1 MKISVCLASYNG
13 AQYIEEQLKSI
24 LPQLNPTDEVILSD
38 DHSADNTVQL
48 VQALNDPR
56 IKLIQNEGERG
67 YTRNF
72 ENALNHA
79 TGDILFLSDQ
89 DDVWVDNKVQLMLS
103 KLEQADF
110 VVSDAVI
117 VDENLKSVQPSHFK
131 LMKVQ
136 SGFWVNLLKTRYI
149 GACMAFRKDILK
161 KALPFPKNA
170 TYCAHDYWL
179 TLISEAFYKVE
190 LEKTPLLLYRRHG
203 KNASTGGSHSQNS
216 IFKKIA
222 VRIYCLIHLIGRIT
236 K

>member
-89 DDVWVDNKVQLMLS
+89 DDVWHDDKVKIML
-103 KLEQADF
+103 K
-110 VVSDAVI
+110 
-117 VDENLKSVQPSHFK
+117 
-131 LMKVQ
+131 
-136 SGFWVNLLKTRYI
+136 
-149 GACMAFRKDILK
+149 
-161 KALPFPKNA
+161 
-170 TYCAHDYWL
+170 
-179 TLISEAFYKVE
+179 E
-190 LEKTPLLLYRRHG
+190 LEIFTLAWNITPLYP
-203 KNASTGGSHSQNS
+203 
-216 IFKKIA
+216 KK
-222 VRIYCLIHLIGRIT
+222 